1 METRFK
7 YAKSLLWIFG
17 ILFLIFIGLV
27 FWIPKSWWLA
37 VLSGL
42 GFILELFSYRAD
54 KGNDLVIDEWG
65 IHQEKGGNYKW
76 HQIDHCYIESRMSG
90 ARCYSLP
97 YLIIVLKSGKRVTI
111 SLYNYKFNKRALL
124 NAIDQASGK
133 SLCYQDDK
141 DSRYEK
147 SIWKK
152 EVKFL
157 IFGIIIGLIFFLVW
171 LLCS

>member
-7 YAKSLLWIFG
+7 YDKSLLWIFG

-27 FWIPKSWWLA
+27 IWIPKSWWLA

-54 KGNDLVIDEWG
+54 KENDLVIDEWG

-76 HQIDHCYIESRMSG
+76 HQIDHCYIEGRMSG
-90 ARCYSLP
+90 VRYRLP

-124 NAIDQASGK
+124 NTIDQASGK
-133 SLCYQDDK
+133 SLCYQNDK

-147 SIWKK
+147 SIFKI
-152 EVKFL
+152 L